1 MADENQ
7 TLELARARLRQ
18 AQSLITPPE
27 EDIPPPAEEG
37 VPQERSMVD
46 AALRGVAEFN
56 QALVIDYLPQ
66 NIQKKLNEMGLGVS
80 EKAQGAGYEA
90 IRMTAKALPFA
101 VAPYAAGVREATFLG
116 AQRAPTIG
124 RAILQDIG
132 TTVQTK
138 PGQVLMSEVA
148 GAAGTGLGI
157 EAARQQ
163 GLGPEGQAL
172 YGVAGGMSLSTIP
185 TLVPRAW
192 DATVG
197 TIRRNILPFTR
208 QGGSMRAG
216 QTIQQRVGSAEQAER
231 YAELL
236 DDIPEGVT
244 PARFLQD
251 NNLMAQEAAVIKEN
265 PEIGRRIQQELLEVR
280 RMALMELTDP
290 ISQGPRGREQ
300 WQRAV
305 IQNVAPDGTVIKFG
319 STAKMLNEA
328 FEAFT
333 PLYNQFKGYPVS
345 STPGQFID
353 DLDSIFEV
361 SMNNPEL
368 IVTDE
373 GRKAVLSWLQNKLT
387 AYKGKGNIKT
397 DDLIELRSDIRSE
410 ARNLNSKNKVDETDL
425 MGSAEAGI
433 TAYLNRFLDPDA
445 ALDLQI
451 VDSQY
456 RQYKAIENAV
466 YNAGDGPLTPEIV
479 SQAIRTSGMASPS
492 RYARG
497 VDENV
502 EELRALAQSGTD
514 PINYLSDPTRA
525 KEFMSRLD
533 DESTQRVH
541 NYFLEK
547 LIDRAYPAPV
557 AQETIEGTRM
567 VQGATLEAEIA
578 NNIDVMR
585 NIGMTPD
592 QINRLEDIASRLKM
606 LETANP
612 AAVERIIE
620 DGPSVF
626 MDLAARVVGAKQGSN
641 VSKRLGLGNSSLV
654 LAGGFANRMRN
665 WLAGVTE
672 DGAKRVMV
680 EAINNPKLYQELL
693 RKSTTPAMARQRA
706 RTIEGYLMP
715 LIMENDP
722 FPELREEEEVEVDIT
737 EEPTPPP
744 QARVQPP
751 APPTRGIPGMGG
763 ATPGAAPAPSPTAQG
778 PQVASQSS
786 REMLKSLFPMD
797 TLLG

>member
-7 TLELARARLRQ
+7 SGALELARARLRQ
-18 AQSLITPPE
+18 AEALIN
-27 EDIPPPAEEG
+27 PPAEEASP
-37 VPQERSMVD
+37 VPQERSMAD
-46 AALRGVAEFN
+46 AAVRALAEFN

-66 NIQKKLNEMGLGVS
+66 NMQKKLNEMGLGVS

-116 AQRAPTIG
+116 AQRAPTTG
-124 RAILQDIG
+124 RAILQQIG

-138 PGQVLMSEVA
+138 PGQVLASEVA
-148 GAAGTGLGI
+148 GASGTGLGI

-163 GLGPEGQAL
+163 GLGPEGEAL

-185 TLVPRAW
+185 TVVPRAW
-192 DATVG
+192 DFTVG

-208 QGGSMRAG
+208 QGGSMRAA

-231 YAELL
+231 YAQLL

-251 NNLMAQEAAVIKEN
+251 SNLMAQEAAVIKEN

-290 ISQGPRGREQ
+290 ISQGPRSREQ
-300 WQRAV
+300 WQKAV
-305 IQNVAPDGTVIKFG
+305 IQNVAPEGTVIKFA
-319 STAKMLNEA
+319 STPKMLNQA

-345 STPGQFID
+345 STPGQFMD
-353 DLDSIFEV
+353 DLNGIFEV
-361 SMNNPEL
+361 TIKNNPEL
-368 IVTDE
+368 IVTDDA
-373 GRKAVLSWLQNKLT
+373 RKSVLNWLQNKIT
-387 AYKGKGNIKT
+387 AYKRKGNIKT
-397 DDLIELRSDIRSE
+397 DDLIQLRSDLRAEGRI
-410 ARNLNSKNKVDETDL
+410 LNAKNKVDESDL

-433 TAYLNRFLDPDA
+433 TAYLNKFLDPDA
-445 ALDLQI
+445 ALELQM

-466 YNAGDGPLTPEIV
+466 YNAGDGPLTPDIV

-533 DESTQRVH
+533 QESTQRVH

-547 LIDRAYPAPV
+547 LIDRAYPAPL

-567 VQGATLEAEIA
+567 VRGATLEAEIA

-585 NIGMTPD
+585 NIGMTPG
-592 QINRLEDIASRLKM
+592 QINRLENIASRLKM

-620 DGPSVF
+620 DGPSLF

-654 LAGGFANRMRN
+654 LAGGFANRMRG
-665 WLAGVTE
+665 WLARVTE
-672 DGAKRVMV
+672 DGAKKVMV
-680 EAINNPKLYQELL
+680 EAVNNPKLYQELL
-693 RKSTTPAMARQRA
+693 RKTTTPAMAKQRA

-722 FPELREEEEVEVDIT
+722 FPEFREEEEVEVDIT

-751 APPTRGIPGMGG
+751 APPTRGVPGMGG
-763 ATPGAAPAPSPTAQG
+763 QPQGGAPAPGPGATAQG
-778 PQVASQSS
+778 PTGPSS
-786 REMLKSLFPMD
+786 REMYKSLFPFD
-797 TLLG
+797 IA